1 MKECHPGDI
10 NPASAK
16 LADAQLVL
24 ARSYQTSSWMR
35 LVQAVQLADAIWR
48 DDIDRV
54 RDLVT
59 GNPRLIHEDVLI
71 RRDSNWSPPMTYA
84 ANLGR
89 DRIIRMLHGLGATD
103 LESAA
108 GRAALQGKIETARML
123 YDMAGRPPIREGALG
138 GPAYTLSAQGTALL
152 ISLGARVCD
161 DYGRRRAPV
170 DVVLETDARNPTA
183 KHSILEMYAQHGLE
197 LPDTPTMALHRGRID
212 LLEEHLQHDDR
223 NWPLSAQRVDKE
235 ARRRCGDQQ
244 GDRHRDSNGDG
255 GRQPET
261 TRADGQ
267 DWCEPQAQRSKDP
280 PPDDHV
286 SSWRGAGRAHA
297 SRGVI
302 ADRSEARS
310 G

>member
-59 GNPRLIHEDVLI
+59 GKPRLIHEDVLI
-71 RRDSNWSPPMTYA
+71 MRDSNWSPPMTYA

-108 GRAALQGKIETARML
+108 GRAALQGRSRPPGCSTTWQAGRRSEKAHS
-123 YDMAGRPPIREGALG
+123 AGRP
-138 GPAYTLSAQGTALL
+138 
-152 ISLGARVCD
+152 
-161 DYGRRRAPV
+161 
-170 DVVLETDARNPTA
+170 
-183 KHSILEMYAQHGLE
+183 
-197 LPDTPTMALHRGRID
+197 
-212 LLEEHLQHDDR
+212 
-223 NWPLSAQRVDKE
+223 
-235 ARRRCGDQQ
+235 
-244 GDRHRDSNGDG
+244 
-255 GRQPET
+255 
-261 TRADGQ
+261 TR
-267 DWCEPQAQRSKDP
+267 
-280 PPDDHV
+280 
-286 SSWRGAGRAHA
+286 
-297 SRGVI
+297 
-302 ADRSEARS
+302 
-310 G
+310 